1 MKKLALL
8 AILALLLA
16 GMFILAGCK
25 TQKTD
30 EAVADTLAEAVAE
43 PEALDYTNPEAV
55 VLAYFDAWT
64 QGDVEGV
71 MATTVKGLE
80 AKPETKEVLMKDYQ
94 AKMKAPVLSELK
106 ILSSKI
112 EEDKAEFQLSVK
124 ADGQP
129 GTFPAYVVKIMDKWY
144 VDERKG

>member
-1 MKKLALL
+1 MKKLAML
-8 AILALLLA
+8 ATLALLLA

-25 TQKTD
+25 TDKAPAET
-30 EAVADTLAEAVAE
+30 ADTLAQAE
-43 PEALDYTNPEAV
+43 PTPPPLDYTNPEAV

-80 AKPETKEVLMKDYQ
+80 VKPENREALMKDYQ

-106 ILSSKI
+106 ILTSKI

-129 GTFPAYVVKIMDKWY
+129 GNFPAYVVKIMDKWY